1 MPGKDRKAFATDL
14 NTIYQAPDEKKALTT
29 LEHVTEKWIP
39 KYQNSSFYTVHYIQ
53 KYSKQRLFVYCVLEN
68 SSNLSSFLNFFTCS
82 SPNSNRPPNYFFLS
96 LGI

>member
-53 KYSKQRLFVYCVLEN
+53 KYSKVFKTKTFCLLCIGKF
-68 SSNLSSFLNFFTCS
+68 
-82 SPNSNRPPNYFFLS
+82 
-96 LGI
+96 I